1 MIKSSATDSPSAYR
15 SSFWGVCC
23 ESGKKYSQVVKQKFH
38 ISMAALDASV
48 VPTSQC
54 VSLMVERG
62 GSEYLLCNLKPDS
75 LLQVNLNLYFDKGEK
90 IAFFL
95 KGHGTVHL
103 SGYLIYGENNSLE
116 DSGGIKKSEQN
127 QVTVSFTKNKN
138 KTGNV
143 KENELYGA
151 KESKKAKTASPTKK
165 LTFSPE
171 EKIDNFLKN
180 DAGMFEDVL
189 EEESDEGKNVESP
202 KSMSKPEKNSK
213 VTMKDEESSDE
224 EEEDSSEDDFADI
237 KALQRVA
244 QKRPHAS
251 NEKDEDSDEEDDDEE
266 ESSSSIEMVKKNPVK
281 DVQNKKLKMNS
292 STPIQAK
299 KGNQSTNKTSTEVID
314 LDDSSKPDD
323 MNSSIGRT
331 PMPKKQ
337 ASSIA
342 KNLMN
347 ESKIGEKVSKDQ
359 ESDSDSDDDD
369 EDMDTSTNKIPNK
382 NLSNLSAS
390 TESPRARKR
399 ARQKAK
405 KLAAANESKIA
416 NESNLSV
423 SNQSCTENEDLSKA
437 QFSKKLPGGIGYE
450 DIRVGNGPIAKKGRL
465 VHVYYTGKLENN
477 KIFDSCSAGK
487 KPFRF
492 KLGVGEVIKGWDLG
506 VEGMKVGGKRRL
518 RIPPEMGYKSQR
530 AGPIPPN
537 STLYFTVELKAV
549 S

>member
-151 KESKKAKTASPTKK
+151 KESKK
-165 LTFSPE
+165 
-171 EKIDNFLKN
+171 
-180 DAGMFEDVL
+180 
-189 EEESDEGKNVESP
+189 GKNVESP